1 MKITS
6 VETIALTVPLLRPA
20 VIASGSANTG
30 FHVLIRIHTD
40 AGIVGIGEASPIAST
55 DADTPG
61 SIIEVVS
68 KRIAPRLVGYDP
80 RRLQDCLALIHTAI
94 PGNQCAKAG
103 VDIALHDLVG
113 KALGVPVYQLL
124 GGRSRNEINVIETDI
139 WIDTPE
145 VMAAMAKEAA
155 GRGVSA
161 FEIKIGK
168 EPEVDFKRVEAIRK
182 AVGPAAR
189 LRIDCNEGYAAGTG
203 LRTLRAMEALDLV
216 YIEQPVPRWDIDGMR
231 RLAEALDTPI
241 CADQSAYTPQ
251 DVMRLLSCG
260 AADLICIKI
269 PKSGLAHAST
279 INAISETAGVRCTL
293 GSMLPLGIGA
303 AAIHHF
309 AVAMRNVDVE
319 MGGVYGSPLDYFV
332 DDIVRSSTVAA
343 DGAIRLSDA
352 PGLGVAGDEEQIARY
367 RRAGLQRCR

>member
-1 MKITS
+1 MKITNI
-6 VETIALTVPLLRPA
+6 ETIALTVPLLRPA
-20 VIASGSANTG
+20 VIASGSAKTG

-40 AGIVGIGEASPIAST
+40 AGIIGIGEASPIAST

-61 SIIEVVS
+61 SIVEVIG
-68 KRIAPRLVGYDP
+68 KRIAPRLTGCDP
-80 RRLQDCLALIHTAI
+80 RRMQACMALVHTAI

-124 GGRSRNEINVIETDI
+124 GGRCRDVMNIIEADI

-145 VMAAMAKEAA
+145 AMAGMAKEAA

-168 EPEVDFKRVEAIRK
+168 DPAIDLQRVEAIRK
-182 AVGPAAR
+182 TVGPAAR
-189 LRIDCNEGYAAGTG
+189 LRIDCNEGYSAGTELKV
-203 LRTLRAMEALDLV
+203 LREMEALDLV
-216 YIEQPVPRWDIDGMR
+216 YIEQPVPRWDIEGMR
-231 RLAEALDTPI
+231 RIADALDTPI

-251 DVMRLLSCG
+251 DVMRLLGCG
-260 AADLICIKI
+260 AADLVCIKI
-269 PKSGLAHAST
+269 PKSGLFHAAT
-279 INAISETAGVRCTL
+279 INAICETSGVRCTL

-309 AVAMRNVDVE
+309 AMAMRNVDVD

-332 DDIVRSSTVAA
+332 DDVVQVSTVAA
-343 DGAIRLSDA
+343 DGAIRLSEA
-352 PGLGVAGDEEQIARY
+352 PGLGIAVDEEKITRY
-367 RRAGLQRCR
+367 RSR

>member
-1 MKITS
+1 MKITKI
-6 VETIALTVPLLRPA
+6 ETIALTVPLLRPA
-20 VIASGSANTG
+20 VIASGSASTG

-40 AGIVGIGEASPIAST
+40 AGLIGLGEASPIAST

-61 SIIEVVS
+61 SIVEVIS
-68 KRIAPRLVGYDP
+68 KRIAPRLAGCDP
-80 RRLQDCLALIHTAI
+80 RRMQECLALIYTAI

-124 GGRSRNEINVIETDI
+124 GGRCRDAINVIEADI

-145 VMAAMAKEAA
+145 AMATMAKEAA
-155 GRGVSA
+155 SRGVSA

-168 EPEVDFKRVEAIRK
+168 DPAVDLQRVAAIRK
-182 AVGPAAR
+182 AVGPGAR
-189 LRIDCNEGYAAGTG
+189 LRIDCNEGYAAGTE
-203 LRTLRAMEALDLV
+203 LRVLRAMEALDLV

-231 RLAEALDTPI
+231 RLADALDTPI
-241 CADQSAYTPQ
+241 CADQGAYTPQ

-269 PKSGLAHAST
+269 PKSGLFHAST
-279 INAISETAGVRCTL
+279 INAICETAGVRCTL
-293 GSMLPLGIGA
+293 GSMLPLGLGA

-309 AVAMRNVDVE
+309 AIAMRNVDVE

-332 DDIVRSSTVAA
+332 DDIVQTSTVAA

-352 PGLGVAGDEEQIARY
+352 PGLGVSVDEEKIARY
-367 RRAGLQRCR
+367 RRT

>member
-1 MKITS
+1 MRITNIE
-6 VETIALTVPLLRPA
+6 VVALTVPLLRPA
-20 VIASGSANTG
+20 VIASGSASTG
-30 FHVLIRIHTD
+30 FHVLIRVHTD
-40 AGIVGIGEASPIAST
+40 TGLVGFGEASPIAST

-61 SIIEVVS
+61 SIVEVVS
-68 KRIAPRLVGYDP
+68 KRIGPRLVGCDP
-80 RRLQDCLALIHTAI
+80 RRLQDCLALIHSAI

-113 KALGVPVYQLL
+113 KALSVPVYQLL
-124 GGRSRNEINVIETDI
+124 GGRSRQSISVIEADI

-145 VMAAMAKEAA
+145 AMAAMAKQAA
-155 GRGVSA
+155 TRGVSA

-182 AVGPAAR
+182 AVGPDAR

-203 LRTLRAMEALDLV
+203 LRVLRAMEALDLV
-216 YIEQPVPRWDIDGMR
+216 YIEQPVPRWDIEGMR

-251 DVMRLLSCG
+251 DVMRLVSCG

-269 PKSGLAHAST
+269 PKSGLGHAST
-279 INAISETAGVRCTL
+279 INAISETAGIRCTL

-309 AVAMRNVDVE
+309 AIAMRNVDVE

-332 DDIVRSSTVAA
+332 DDIVQSSTVDE

-352 PGLGVAGDEEQIARY
+352 PGLGITIDEDKSARY
-367 RRAGLQRCR
+367 QRT